1 MTEEKFYQRHALR
14 LFAALMMLLFPLLGI
29 MPGATAQAAASQQS
43 TINNPAYTLRATD
56 GAAVSTKANPNET
69 TVLIFG
75 HTGCS
80 YTRSTL
86 NSVSSCDWVKRSDI
100 RVIFADCNLNSLE
113 NVQAY
118 EQGYQCPDITF
129 CYDDESQSILQMMY
143 EYKRLTGLTSNKL
156 PMIVLIDKDNK
167 VQNILT
173 NQKTADEIL
182 TEIKKFADVSGEG
195 TTTPPSGSDSGIE
208 NFAFGLKTIDDTIVS
223 TKADPSK
230 TTVLLFG
237 DINCTFT
244 NATMKEIHESS
255 WASRQDI
262 RIMFADV
269 QGNTL
274 ADTKTFA
281 EKYSGKGIIF
291 CHDES
296 MLNFNFA
303 LSYLKQY
310 NYTGG
315 SFPYIVLI
323 DKNNRIRNLTLGFQ
337 SAGDIYSEIEKI
349 LKEETSNP
357 GETQQPQTPATIS
370 DVTGLKISKYAD
382 TSVKLSWKKVSK
394 AKGYIIY
401 QYNSA
406 KKKWLK
412 KTTVTKNTASYTIK
426 KLTPGT
432 AYRFAVKAYIQP
444 EGSKQIVSKSYSSL
458 YAATA
463 PKAVNFKVTP
473 GKKKATVTWTKVKGA
488 TGYTVYYKTK
498 SQKAWKKLKTTK
510 NARYTK
516 TKLKSGATYTFT
528 VKAYKTYK
536 GKTYTSSFKSKKI
549 KVK

>member
-1 MTEEKFYQRHALR
+1 MSKEKFYQRHVLR
-14 LFAALMMLLFPLLGI
+14 LLTILALLFIPLASM
-29 MPGATAQAAASQQS
+29 MPGIITQAAAGQQS

-56 GAAVSTKANPNET
+56 GTAVSTKANPNET

-86 NSVSSCDWVKRSDI
+86 NSVSACDWVKRSDI
-100 RVIFADCNLNSLE
+100 RVIFADCNLNTLE

-143 EYKRLTGLTSNKL
+143 EYKNLTGLTSNKL

-173 NQKTADEIL
+173 NEKTADEIL
-182 TEIKKFADVSGEG
+182 TEIKKFADISGGG
-195 TTTPPSGSDSGIE
+195 TTTPPSGSDTGIE
-208 NFAFGLKTIDDTIVS
+208 NFAFGLKTIDNAIVS

-237 DINCTFT
+237 DINCAFT

-269 QGNTL
+269 QGNNL

-315 SFPYIVLI
+315 KFPYIVLI
-323 DKNNRIRNLTLGFQ
+323 DKNNKIRNLTLGPQ
-337 SAGDIYSEIEKI
+337 TADDIYSEIEKI

-357 GETQQPQTPATIS
+357 GETQKPSTIS
-370 DVTGLKISKYAD
+370 NVTGLKISKYAD
-382 TSVKLSWKKVSK
+382 TSIKLSWKKVSK

-401 QYNSA
+401 QYNNA

-412 KTTVTKNTASYTIK
+412 KATVTKNTASYTIK

-444 EGSKQIVSKSYSSL
+444 DGGKQVVSKSYSSL

-463 PKAVNFKVTP
+463 PKAVNFKATP
-473 GKKKATVTWTKVKGA
+473 GKKKVTLKWTKVKGA

-498 SQKAWKKLKTTK
+498 SQKSWKKLKTTK
-510 NARYTK
+510 SARYTK

-528 VKAYKTYK
+528 VKAYKSYK

-549 KVK
+549 KIK